1 MTYLKRQPYRHN
13 SLGIHKEI
21 KLHSKYYGPFKVLQ
35 RIGQVAYK
43 LLLPDGCSIHPVF
56 HVSQLK
62 KHIGNKVVPQHHL
75 PLTDNEGN
83 IKMQPESLLNRR
95 LIPRNNEPVVQWLIK
110 WVNLPEEAATWED
123 ADFIHSIFPDFT
135 PCVTPR
141 ISNPH
146 DYVNH
151 MFKRP

>member
-1 MTYLKRQPYRHN
+1 MTYLKRQPYHHN

-83 IKMQPESLLNRR
+83 IKMQSESLLNRR
-95 LIPRNNEPVVQWLIK
+95 LIPRNNELVVQWLIK

-123 ADFIHSIFPDFT
+123 ADFIRSIFPDFT
-135 PCVTPR
+135 P
-141 ISNPH
+141 
-146 DYVNH
+146 
-151 MFKRP
+151 